1 MKVRHTLTPGDI
13 EKGANVH
20 TKGTRGVYE
29 APKTSRDSA
38 SVKEATAATKLQ
50 AMQRGKIGEEA
61 AAPRGS
67 AWASSA

>member
-13 EKGANVH
+13 EKGANIH

-29 APKTSRDSA
+29 APKTSLRDSA

-50 AMQRGKIGEEA
+50 AMQRGN
-61 AAPRGS
+61 S
-67 AWASSA
+67 ARKLQR